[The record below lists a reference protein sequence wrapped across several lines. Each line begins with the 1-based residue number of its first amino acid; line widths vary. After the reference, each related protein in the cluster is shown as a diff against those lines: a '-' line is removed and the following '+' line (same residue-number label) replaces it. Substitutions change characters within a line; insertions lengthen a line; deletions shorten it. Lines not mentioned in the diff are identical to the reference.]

1 MILEGN
7 QRGGARQMA
16 PHLMNTQENEH
27 VEIHEISG
35 FMSDSVMGALDEIHA
50 VSRGTKCSQFMF
62 SVSLNPPQDVIAP
75 PEYFEKAIKQIEERN
90 GLGGQPRVIIFHE
103 KEGRRHAHCIWSR
116 IDAHEMKAINLP
128 HYKLKLKDISK
139 QLYLEHG
146 WELPQGFV
154 DKKYCNPL
162 NFTRAEWQQA
172 KRSQDDPRML
182 KQLFKQAWQDSDNQ
196 QSLQNALKEHGFWL
210 ARGDRRGFVAV
221 DYKGEVYSLSRWM
234 DVKAKEL
241 KQRLNQP
248 EQLPNVQEAKTEIS
262 QSMNDVLKK
271 HVDVAYQLRKQDYAP
286 LKRTIQSMKTQHQ
299 KQRDVLEKQQNERWQ
314 QEEQQRIARLP
325 RGLSGIW
332 QRVTG
337 KYQKIKS
344 QNQAEV
350 KGNELRDRDEKQTLI
365 TRQLQER
372 QRLQD
377 RIVQVRER
385 HNQGMLELR
394 QDISHYHEVGDR
406 ALRDLQSEQHAHRH
420 TQDFGFR
427 L

>member
-16 PHLMNTQENEH
+16 RHLMNTQDNEH
-27 VEIHEISG
+27 VEVHEISG

-50 VSRGTKCSQFMF
+50 VSRGTKCIQFMF
-62 SVSLNPPQDVIAP
+62 SVSLNPPQNVIAP
-75 PEYFEKAIKQIEERN
+75 PEYFEKAVAKIEERN
-90 GLGGQPRVIIFHE
+90 GLSGQPRVIVFHE
-103 KEGRRHAHCIWSR
+103 KEGRRHAHAIWSR
-116 IDAHEMKAINLP
+116 IDAESMTAINLP

-146 WELPQGFV
+146 WKLPQGFI
-154 DKKYCNPL
+154 DKKYRNPL
-162 NFTRAEWQQA
+162 NFSRAEWQQA
-172 KRSQDDPRML
+172 KRTQDDPRML
-182 KQLFKQAWQDSDNQ
+182 KQLFKQAWQNSDNQ
-196 QSLQNALKEHGFWL
+196 QSLQNALKGHGFWL

-221 DYKGEVYSLSRWM
+221 DYKGEVYSLSRWT
-234 DVKAKEL
+234 DAKTKEL
-241 KQRLNQP
+241 KQRLSQP
-248 EQLPNVQEAKTEIS
+248 EQLTSVQETKAQIS
-262 QSMNDVLKK
+262 QSMNDVLKR
-271 HVDVAYQLRKQDYAP
+271 HIDATYQQRKQDYAP
-286 LKRTIQSMKTQHQ
+286 LKRTIQTMKTQHHN
-299 KQRDVLEKQQNERWQ
+299 QRDVLAKQQEERWQ

-337 KYQKIKS
+337 KYQKIKL

-350 KGNELRDRDEKQTLI
+350 KDNDIRDNDEKQTLI

-372 QRLQD
+372 GRLQN
-377 RIVQVRER
+377 RIVQVRAR

-394 QDISHYHEVGDR
+394 KEISHYHEVGEQ
-406 ALRDLQSEQHAHRH
+406 ALRNVRSEDHAHRQTH
-420 TQDFGFR
+420 NMGHR